1 MRKRKK
7 SDINA
12 LTHLVQ
18 DNKLTYAEIG
28 KEVINAL
35 KTLNIYDPIWNQYD
49 PWDAEARISR
59 LAQGNKPTAAELQ
72 AFAFWQ
78 LGNANKWSYL
88 YFPNNDEAYNFI
100 HQVFTTQINEVFN
113 SKHNLEILSQKLGNY
128 TKSNIRNGVDHK
140 KVTPLELTFVL
151 LGLLNFKMKN
161 EIILGKRKEKEDLQ
175 KYANDWFNNNIKPN
189 IKLVNLLIPQLRDTL
204 DLDHSKKRE
213 LKQVVLRGLIS
224 AL

>member
-7 SDINA
+7 SNINA
-12 LTHLVQ
+12 LTNLIQ
-18 DNKLTYAEIG
+18 TSKLTYAEIG
-28 KEVINAL
+28 KEVIKAL
-35 KTLNIYDPIWNQYD
+35 STLNIYDPTWDYYD
-49 PWDAEARISR
+49 PWDSESRISR

-72 AFAFWQ
+72 ALAFWQ
-78 LGNANKWSYL
+78 FGDANKWPYL
-88 YFPNNDEAYNFI
+88 YFPNDDETYNFI
-100 HQVFTTQINEVFN
+100 HQVFTQQINAVFN
-113 SKHNLEILSQKLGNY
+113 SKQNVEILSQKLSNY
-128 TKSNIRNGVDHK
+128 TKFNIRNGVEHK
-140 KVTPLELTFVL
+140 KITPLELTFVL

-189 IKLVNLLIPQLRDTL
+189 IKLVNLLTPQLRDTL